1 MPRTDANISAKDLQ
15 QRLAFFELSDED
27 SSHLAQLWDLL
38 QGAHADNIDR
48 FYAHVGAFAETGS
61 YLHDWQQLQRLRKAQ
76 QRYAGELFCAPID
89 ATYVENRLRIGTV
102 HHQIGL
108 EPHWYLAACSKLLGV
123 VMDSAEPLLQHD
135 PRFFA
140 DAIRATVKRLLFDI
154 SLAMNAYVSA
164 DRQALSQTNDSLRE
178 SQALL
183 SEAHDL
189 AQLAQ
194 WDLWL
199 PDGPLTCCTRAQD
212 LLHTDAQQ
220 TQNGYDRLRRWV
232 HPLDRRAVDA
242 AFDAAVAGAGDR
254 AYDVRYRVERPGHG
268 PRMLRERARAVLDAQ
283 GRAVRVVGTIQDIS
297 LQVSQ
302 LSRIEQLALYD
313 DLTRLPNRANFYA
326 NLERQI
332 EEASSSG
339 RVFSVLFIDLD
350 EFKDINDTK
359 GHSIG
364 DAVLVELG
372 RRLRDHLRQD
382 ELVARLGGDEF
393 VVLAAGA
400 DASAARGIASRL
412 AEAVARPMTIGKNV
426 LSLTASIGVSVYPH
440 DGVSSELLVR
450 NADTAMYA
458 AKRARQSVCI
468 YQPEMST
475 RLVRR
480 VQMADRLEHALRDGS
495 LALHYQPQVSLADGR
510 LLGAEALLRWND
522 AVLGQV
528 SPDEFIPLA
537 EHRGL
542 ICPLGQWVVKT
553 ACHRLRAWDALGL
566 RLPGRLAINLSP
578 RQFDDADLASRLITQ
593 VRQAGLEPHRF
604 DLELTE
610 SGLMADPDTSM
621 ATLRQLK
628 TAGFSLS
635 LDDFGVGYSS
645 LAHLKGFP
653 LDRLKL
659 DRAFVRSMLEHR
671 NDYAIVVAT
680 IAMARSLELDLIAE
694 GVETPAQAATLL
706 ELGCRYAQGFHFD
719 AALPADQFLA
729 RWLRGTTP
737 A

>member
-1 MPRTDANISAKDLQ
+1 MPRTDAEISAKDLQ
-15 QRLAFFELSDED
+15 QRLAFFELGEED
-27 SSHLAQLWDLL
+27 ASRLAQLWDVV
-38 QGAHADNIDR
+38 QGAHADSIDR
-48 FYAHVGAFAETGS
+48 FYAHVGAFAETGA

-76 QRYAGELFCAPID
+76 QRYAAELFCAPID

-123 VMDSAEPLLQHD
+123 VMDSLDPLLEHD
-135 PRFFA
+135 PRFFSE
-140 DAIRATVKRLLFDI
+140 AIRATVKRLLFDI

-164 DRQALSQTNDSLRE
+164 DRKALSQTNQSLRE
-178 SQALL
+178 SQAL
-183 SEAHDL
+183 
-189 AQLAQ
+189 Q
-194 WDLWL
+194 
-199 PDGPLTCCTRAQD
+199 
-212 LLHTDAQQ
+212 
-220 TQNGYDRLRRWV
+220 
-232 HPLDRRAVDA
+232 
-242 AFDAAVAGAGDR
+242 
-254 AYDVRYRVERPGHG
+254 
-268 PRMLRERARAVLDAQ
+268 M
-283 GRAVRVVGTIQDIS
+283 
-297 LQVSQ
+297 SQ

-313 DLTRLPNRANFYA
+313 DLTGLPNRANFYA

-332 EEASSSG
+332 ADAASSG

-359 GHSIG
+359 GHSMG

-400 DASAARGIASRL
+400 DAASARAIALRL
-412 AEAVARPMTIGKNV
+412 AEAVARPMTMGGNV
-426 LSLTASIGVSVYPH
+426 LSLKASIGVSVYPG
-440 DGVSSELLVR
+440 DGASSELLVR

-458 AKRARQSVCI
+458 AKRARQSVCT

-495 LALHYQPQVSLADGR
+495 LSLYYQPQVSLADGR

-542 ICPLGQWVVKT
+542 IGPLGQWVVKT

-578 RQFDDADLASRLITQ
+578 RQFDDAELAARLITQ
-593 VRQAGLEPHRF
+593 VRQAGLQPHRF

-610 SGLMADPDTSM
+610 SGLMADPETSM

-694 GVETPAQAATLL
+694 GVESPAQAATLL
-706 ELGCRYAQGFHFD
+706 ELGCRFAQGFHFD
-719 AALPADQFLA
+719 AALPADQFMA
-729 RWLRGTTP
+729 RWLRAP
-737 A
+737 ASA

>member
-1 MPRTDANISAKDLQ
+1 MPRTDATLSAKDLQ
-15 QRLAFFELSDED
+15 QRLAFFELGED
-27 SSHLAQLWDLL
+27 DAHRLAQLWDLL
-38 QGAHADNIDR
+38 QSSHPDNIDR
-48 FYAHVGAFAETGS
+48 FYAHVGAFAETGA

-89 ATYVENRLRIGTV
+89 ADYVSNRLRIGAV

-123 VMDSAEPLLQHD
+123 VMDSLDPLLEHD

-140 DAIRATVKRLLFDI
+140 EAMRATIKRLFFDMG
-154 SLAMNAYVSA
+154 LAMNAYVSA
-164 DRQALSQTNDSLRE
+164 DRQALSQTNESLRE
-178 SQALL
+178 SQAL
-183 SEAHDL
+183 
-189 AQLAQ
+189 QL
-194 WDLWL
+194 
-199 PDGPLTCCTRAQD
+199 
-212 LLHTDAQQ
+212 
-220 TQNGYDRLRRWV
+220 
-232 HPLDRRAVDA
+232 
-242 AFDAAVAGAGDR
+242 
-254 AYDVRYRVERPGHG
+254 
-268 PRMLRERARAVLDAQ
+268 
-283 GRAVRVVGTIQDIS
+283 
-297 LQVSQ
+297 SQ

-332 EEASSSG
+332 EQAASSG
-339 RVFSVLFIDLD
+339 QVFSVLFIDLD
-350 EFKDINDTK
+350 EFKDINDSK

-393 VVLAAGA
+393 VVLATGA
-400 DASAARGIASRL
+400 DGAAARAIALRL
-412 AEAVARPMTIGKNV
+412 AAAVARPMTLGKSV
-426 LSLTASIGVSVYPH
+426 LSLKASIGVSVYPH
-440 DGVSSELLVR
+440 DGASSELLVR

-458 AKRARQSVCI
+458 AKRARQSVCM
-468 YQPEMST
+468 YRAEMST

-495 LALHYQPQVSLADGR
+495 LALHYQPQVSLIDGR

-528 SPDEFIPLA
+528 SPEEFIPLA

-542 ICPLGQWVVKT
+542 IGPLGQWVIKT

-566 RLPGRLAINLSP
+566 RLPGRMAINLSP
-578 RQFDDADLASRLITQ
+578 RQFDDADLASRLISQ
-593 VRQAGLEPHRF
+593 VRQAGLEPQRF

-610 SGLMADPDTSM
+610 SGLMADPDTAM
-621 ATLRQLK
+621 ATLRKLK
-628 TAGFSLS
+628 AAGFSLS

-719 AALPADQFLA
+719 AALPADQFQA
-729 RWLRGTTP
+729 RWLRGP
-737 A
+737 ASA